1 MKRIK
6 VVGIILIC
14 LMLLSIIL
22 YYLYLNYYISPIP
35 IIENVNI
42 NDENKLIIKYKLDE
56 NRFRN
61 KIHYIVKNDNVTP
74 SINDKWILSKNN
86 EVSIDLEKN
95 MYYIYLKNE
104 DNKIIKVNNTENLGK
119 ITSLNI

>member
-14 LMLLSIIL
+14 LILLSIIL

-56 NRFRN
+56 NRYRN

-86 EVSIDLEKN
+86 EVSINLEKN
-95 MYYIYLKNE
+95 IYYVYLTLAQHK
-104 DNKIIKVNNTENLGK
+104 
-119 ITSLNI
+119 